1 MQRRIIVEA
10 EAEADAMEAS
20 LWYAEC
26 AEGLGTRF
34 LGELDE
40 TIVSISD
47 SPESFPIYRHD
58 IRRARI
64 AHFPYAIFFVTE
76 ESHIRVLAVMNLMRD
91 PRLIRRTLGE
101 R

>member
-1 MQRRIIVEA
+1 MQTRIIVQA

-20 LWYAEC
+20 RWYAQRG
-26 AEGLGTRF
+26 EGLGTRF
-34 LGELDE
+34 LGELDD
-40 TIVSISD
+40 TITSIGNA
-47 SPESFPIYRHD
+47 PQSFPIYRHD

-64 AHFPYAIFFVTE
+64 AHFPYAVFFVTE
-76 ESHIRVLAVMNLMRD
+76 ESHIRVLAIMNLMRD